1 MVIKSV
7 VLKLGKPSIIEYITM
22 RQMSLQEEAAK
33 CHDQYDRMW
42 YNKMIT
48 ELYWVEM
55 QIRGREEFD
64 SSCPLPKE
72 KAQ

>member
-1 MVIKSV
+1 
-7 VLKLGKPSIIEYITM
+7 M

>member
-1 MVIKSV
+1 MS
-7 VLKLGKPSIIEYITM
+7 KPTIQDYITM
-22 RQMSLQEEAAK
+22 RQQSLKEEAAK

-42 YNKMIT
+42 YNKMIA

-64 SSCPLPKE
+64 SSCPLPAKE
-72 KAQ
+72 LH